1 MQRINKRRAS
11 VRRVVRSGQSQVAAP
26 FGTAKNG
33 LLLSILR
40 PLLLLSF
47 TIIVSIFPNI
57 IAMKLILSE
66 WTESADHIMVINDY
80 EGVQLCLWC

>member
-11 VRRVVRSGQSQVAAP
+11 VRRVVRSGQSQVVAP
-26 FGTAKNG
+26 FGTANV
-33 LLLSILR
+33 LLSILR